1 VPGDRG
7 YIVAVKNPALVLP
20 FRVRNLGIYLF
31 GIVILWLQG
40 VYFGGYLK
48 TLFIFALGLP
58 LVSIV
63 LALYS
68 ATRLRYGQRF
78 DNEHP
83 AKGQTVHYRL
93 ALSNEGIFPV
103 SHLHVHFKRIQE
115 NMDLVM
121 AGFSCFLRPREQVV
135 REFSFHCAYRG
146 IYTVGLERLEVE
158 DALRVLAVRRPVV
171 YQTFYVY
178 PRILELAHFALSTEY
193 IEGTGTGIA
202 QGGDPDYAL
211 FTQLKE
217 YRTGESIRHMHWK
230 KYISTGVPFIKE
242 YDTTAE
248 PDLRLYLDLR
258 RPAKTGLTALDIE
271 DTSVE
276 ILVALVKNLLERRI
290 GIQISAPGREVYR
303 FGGSHPSQFERFY
316 RSTMNLIFQDTIS
329 PATLYRAD
337 TAAASYEGTAVII
350 THLLDGEVFSLLEES
365 LSGNQSLILIF
376 NQAGLERQERDQAE
390 KYFHN
395 LRERGARILQVNSS
409 DTIIADLES
418 GS

>member
-1 VPGDRG
+1 MK
-7 YIVAVKNPALVLP
+7 AVSASLP
-20 FRVRNLGIYLF
+20 FRLRNLGIYAF

-48 TLFIFALGLP
+48 TLFAFAVILP
-58 LVSIV
+58 LASIGV
-63 LALYS
+63 ALS
-68 ATRLRYGQRF
+68 AALRLRYGQRF

-121 AGFSCFLRPREQVV
+121 PGFSCFLRPREQVA
-135 REFSFHCAYRG
+135 REFSFRCAYRG

-158 DALRVLAVRRPVV
+158 DPLRILTIRRPVV

-178 PRILELAHFALSTEY
+178 PRIIELARFALSTEH
-193 IEGTGTGIA
+193 IEGAGAGAA

-217 YRTGESIRHMHWK
+217 YREGESIRHMHWK
-230 KYISTGVPFIKE
+230 KFISTGIPFIKQ

-248 PDLRLYLDLR
+248 PDIRIYLDVRKPLK
-258 RPAKTGLTALDIE
+258 AGLTALDIE

-276 ILVALVKNLLERRI
+276 ILVALVKNFLERRI
-290 GIQISAPGREVYR
+290 SLQVSAPGREVYR
-303 FGGSHPSQFERFY
+303 FRGTHPSQFERFY

-329 PATLYRAD
+329 PAALYRAD
-337 TAAASYEGTAVII
+337 SVASAYEGTGVII

-376 NQAGLERQERDQAE
+376 NQAGLERKEREQAGN
-390 KYFHN
+390 YFHN
-395 LRERGARILQVNSS
+395 LRERGARIVQVNSS
-409 DTIIADLES
+409 DTIAVDLES
-418 GS
+418 

>member
-1 VPGDRG
+1 
-7 YIVAVKNPALVLP
+7 VKSTLQVLP
-20 FRVRNLGIYLF
+20 VRVRNLGIYAF
-31 GIVILWLQG
+31 GIIILWLEG

-48 TLFIFALGLP
+48 TLFVFAVGLP

-63 LALYS
+63 MTLYT

-121 AGFSCFLRPREQVV
+121 PGFSCFLRPREQVT
-135 REFSFHCAYRG
+135 REFSFRCAYRG
-146 IYTVGLERLEVE
+146 IYTVGLEGLEVE
-158 DALRVLAVRRPVV
+158 DPLRVLTISRPVV

-178 PRILELAHFALSTEY
+178 PRILELTRFALSTEH
-193 IEGTGTGIA
+193 IEGAGAGAA

-217 YRTGESIRHMHWK
+217 YREGESIRHMHWK
-230 KYISTGVPFIKE
+230 KFISTGVPFIKQ

-248 PDLRLYLDLR
+248 PDIRIYLDLR
-258 RPAKTGLTALDIE
+258 KPLKTGLTALDIE

-276 ILVALVKNLLERRI
+276 ILVALVKNFLERRI
-290 GIQISAPGREVYR
+290 GLQVSAPGREVYR
-303 FGGSHPSQFERFY
+303 FHGTHPSQFERFY
-316 RSTMNLIFQDTIS
+316 RSTMNLIFQNTIS
-329 PATLYRAD
+329 PASLYRAD
-337 TAAASYEGTAVII
+337 TAAAAYEGTGIVI
-350 THLLDGEVFSLLEES
+350 THLFDGEVFSLVEES
-365 LSGNQSLILIF
+365 LAGNQSLILVF
-376 NQAGLERQERDQAE
+376 NQAGQEREEREHAE
-390 KYFHN
+390 HYFRS
-395 LRERGARILQVNSS
+395 LRERGARIVQVNSS
-409 DTIIADLES
+409 DTIVADLEI
-418 GS
+418 

>member
-1 VPGDRG
+1 
-7 YIVAVKNPALVLP
+7 VKAASVVLP
-20 FRVRNLGIYLF
+20 FRVRNLGIYAF

-48 TLFIFALGLP
+48 TLFVFAVGLP
-58 LVSIV
+58 LASIAV
-63 LALYS
+63 A
-68 ATRLRYGQRF
+68 AFAAARLRYGQRF

-121 AGFSCFLRPREQVV
+121 PAFSCFLRPREQVA

-158 DALRVLAVRRPVV
+158 DPLRILTIRRPVV

-178 PRILELAHFALSTEY
+178 PRILEVSRFALSTEH
-193 IEGTGTGIA
+193 IEGAGTGAA

-217 YRTGESIRHMHWK
+217 YREGESIRHMHWK
-230 KYISTGVPFIKE
+230 KFISTGLPFIKQYE
-242 YDTTAE
+242 TTAE
-248 PDLRLYLDLR
+248 PDIRIYLDVRKPL
-258 RPAKTGLTALDIE
+258 KTGLTALDIE

-276 ILVALVKNLLERRI
+276 ILVALVKNFLERRI
-290 GIQISAPGREVYR
+290 GLQVSAPGREVYR
-303 FGGSHPSQFERFY
+303 FQGGHPTQFERFY
-316 RSTMNLIFQDTIS
+316 RSTMNLIFQNTIS
-329 PATLYRAD
+329 PASLYRAD
-337 TAAASYEGTAVII
+337 TAAAAYEGTGVII

-365 LSGNQSLILIF
+365 LAGNQSLILIF
-376 NQAGLERQERDQAE
+376 NQAGLERGEKEQADN
-390 KYFHN
+390 YIRN
-395 LRERGARILQVNSS
+395 LRERGARIVQVNSS
-409 DTIIADLES
+409 DTIVADLES
-418 GS
+418 